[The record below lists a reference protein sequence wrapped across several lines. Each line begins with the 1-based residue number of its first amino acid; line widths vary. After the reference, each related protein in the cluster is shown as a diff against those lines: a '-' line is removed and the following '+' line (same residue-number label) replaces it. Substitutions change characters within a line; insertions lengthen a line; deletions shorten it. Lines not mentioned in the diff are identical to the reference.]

1 MNFQVGDA
9 IRIVEI
15 VCRKIMREDIVAN
28 ELLMDVPR
36 RAEWTVLLLRT

>member
-9 IRIVEI
+9 IRTVEI
-15 VCRKIMREDIVAN
+15 VCLKIMREDIVAN